1 VRLGALAGATVALA
15 ATLAPAASAG
25 TADPDIHAHRGGS
38 AVNGKA
44 KYAENTL
51 PAFRAAERRGF
62 VLELDVGVTSD
73 GVPVVLHDN
82 TLERTTS
89 CTGQL
94 ATFTIQALAACP
106 NDIVGSPGGSLGGR
120 SSSTTTPIP
129 TLESVLRF
137 ARTSGATVNAELKD
151 FDADGSR
158 VRRALDVM
166 AANPLPR
173 GRLIVQSF
181 LPPNLDLARRQLPRA
196 ETSRLT
202 LRTTNGDGI
211 AAAKSAGDDWVS
223 PQWPVTSTYVRRA
236 HRAGLKVVPYTLNT
250 RTQVRLAARRGV
262 DALITDD
269 PVAARRWLR
278 PARRGG

>member
-1 VRLGALAGATVALA
+1 MRLGALAGAAVALVA
-15 ATLAPAASAG
+15 AAAPAASPAA
-25 TADPDIHAHRGGS
+25 TPEIHAHRGGS

-44 KYAENTL
+44 TYAENAL
-51 PAFRAAERRGF
+51 PAFRAAARSGF

-82 TLERTTS
+82 TLDRTTT

-94 ATFTIQALAACP
+94 NALTLQALAACP
-106 NDIVGSPGGSLGGR
+106 NDIVGSPGGSLGGKA
-120 SSSTTTPIP
+120 SSQRTPVP
-129 TLESVLRF
+129 TLASVLKF
-137 ARTSGATVNAELKD
+137 ARRRGAAVNAELKD

-158 VRRALDVM
+158 VNRALDVI

-181 LPPNLDLARRQLPRA
+181 LPPNLDLVRKRLPRV

-202 LRTTNGDGI
+202 LKATNDAGI
-211 AAAKSAGDDWVS
+211 AAAKEAGDDWVS

-236 HRAGLKVVPYTLNT
+236 HRAGLKVVPFTLNT

-269 PVAARRWLR
+269 PTAAKRWLK
-278 PARRGG
+278 